1 MKYGISAEGA
11 TVPRQVMEHV
21 VRNPCKREPSR
32 IKVLKGRQKN
42 QNNQSQHHKTMSFH
56 EEYESFLK
64 AYEIQYDERYAFD
77 D

>member
-1 MKYGISAEGA
+1 MSAEGA

-42 QNNQSQHHKTMSFH
+42 QNKYGKRISENKCTYHIPCEKQWNKN
-56 EEYESFLK
+56 
-64 AYEIQYDERYAFD
+64 ERK
-77 D
+77 

>member
-1 MKYGISAEGA
+1 MSAEGA

-42 QNNQSQHHKTMSFH
+42 PNKYGKRISDGS
-56 EEYESFLK
+56 S
-64 AYEIQYDERYAFD
+64 
-77 D
+77 